1 MGYPFEALAAFKMH
15 DSFFWSRGC
24 SNSFIGTEGKGISVA
39 MESDSSCGDCIFV
52 YDYCRL
58 PCHRGPSAKSIQSS
72 RLEFLLM
79 QFTTYS

>member
-15 DSFFWSRGC
+15 HSFFWSRGN
-24 SNSFIGTEGKGISVA
+24 SNSFTGTEGKGISVA
-39 MESDSSCGDCIFV
+39 MVNVFFF